1 MVQAMKGIVMDE
13 EHLDHFRTLGEWKQ
27 AIRER
32 ARELIGEGIE
42 PIVVAR
48 TVLIAATAIAD
59 ECLDGDIHLF
69 KFMHDELHAVERK
82 HFPGGGTRTQ
92 KTKPKETAAPF
103 SANGITH

>member
-82 HFPGGGTRTQ
+82 HFPGGGYSN
-92 KTKPKETAAPF
+92 TKDQA
-103 SANGITH
+103 